1 MDQETEES
9 STPDQQRRGLKCQR
23 GGAKAAVTRLM
34 TQITTAMNCNQP
46 KEVEMKLAALDEA
59 VMRFRDIHDMYHKTL
74 EDDDDLDASKGYL
87 MSVLREVQDLQ
98 HTVLTWLEDFKPS
111 MESSDASNFQEE
123 QQMLDEADK
132 PQMSPVDQLSTQFQ
146 ELQNLRQKENKK
158 FSVLLA
164 QQEERLRAE
173 FKLQLHQA
181 EFEMDGLKGLL
192 ELKDAEME
200 ENRRKAELT
209 TINKDFST
217 PVSGNPSLN
226 FRPSLSAVNEN
237 SLCQLLELSRQQYQ
251 SR

>member
-1 MDQETEES
+1 
-9 STPDQQRRGLKCQR
+9 
-23 GGAKAAVTRLM
+23 
-34 TQITTAMNCNQP
+34 
-46 KEVEMKLAALDEA
+46 
-59 VMRFRDIHDMYHKTL
+59 
-74 EDDDDLDASKGYL
+74 
-87 MSVLREVQDLQ
+87 
-98 HTVLTWLEDFKPS
+98 
-111 MESSDASNFQEE
+111 
-123 QQMLDEADK
+123 MLDEADK

-209 TINKDFST
+209 TITKIS
-217 PVSGNPSLN
+217 
-226 FRPSLSAVNEN
+226 
-237 SLCQLLELSRQQYQ
+237 QLLSQVTHPLTFVHHSQQ
-251 SR
+251 

>member
-9 STPDQQRRGLKCQR
+9 SNPDQQQRGLKRQR

-46 KEVEMKLAALDEA
+46 KEVEMKLTALDEA
-59 VMRFRDIHDMYHKTL
+59 VLRFHEFHGMYQKTL

-87 MSVLREVQDLQ
+87 TSVLRDVQDLQ

-123 QQMLDEADK
+123 QQMLDEAGK
-132 PQMSPVDQLSTQFQ
+132 PQMSPADQLFTQFQ
-146 ELQNLRQKENKK
+146 ELQNLRRKENKEV
-158 FSVLLA
+158 SVLLA

-173 FKLQLHQA
+173 FKLQLQQA

-192 ELKDAEME
+192 DLKDAEME
-200 ENRRKAELT
+200 EKRQKAELT
-209 TINKDFST
+209 AINKDFST
-217 PVSGNPSLN
+217 PVSGNHPLTFVHHS
-226 FRPSLSAVNEN
+226 
-237 SLCQLLELSRQQYQ
+237 QQ
-251 SR
+251 